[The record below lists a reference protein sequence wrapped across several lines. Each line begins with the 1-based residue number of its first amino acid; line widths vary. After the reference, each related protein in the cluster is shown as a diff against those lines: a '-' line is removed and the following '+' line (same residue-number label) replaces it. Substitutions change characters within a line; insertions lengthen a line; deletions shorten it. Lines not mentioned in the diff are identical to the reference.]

1 MRGYGAIGSASDSR
15 SGGWEFD
22 SLWPHSFILT
32 KIIELSNEFNTLGL
46 SKQISLKNV
55 KCFVK
60 LSPECRQFSVQ
71 RVLAARFLPCMIAFE
86 NKYERH

>member
-32 KIIELSNEFNTLGL
+32 KIIELSNELNTLGL

-55 KCFVK
+55 KFFAKKSFIVSDNYIRNCFSY
-60 LSPECRQFSVQ
+60 LQ
-71 RVLAARFLPCMIAFE
+71 LNTL
-86 NKYERH
+86 N